1 MSVVS
6 RNLTEG
12 GMRKRNQNKETWG
25 VYMVMAV
32 TAVAAVFI
40 AHKLGIRRSRSVFS
54 ILVGIELALYTLVTK
69 FIPQNRHTGN
79 EMPIYAPYDEMKNV
93 AKGYVNEFVP
103 EQEKRSFPVPESVQ
117 RFTPEKWTIN
127 REKNCIL
134 FKYQTDKENPA
145 DEYFIFVF
153 EGRVIGMVLD
163 GSEFVGAGTV
173 KWKITQ
179 ISIPEDLNRDRVFT
193 ELREALAVYGC
204 FGEPFGEE
212 RAVTDF

>member
-1 MSVVS
+1 
-6 RNLTEG
+6 
-12 GMRKRNQNKETWG
+12 MRKKDQGKGTLG
-25 VYMVMAV
+25 VYIIMAV

-40 AHKLGIRRSRSVFS
+40 AHKLGVRRSRSVFS

-69 FIPQNRHTGN
+69 FIPQNGNTGKK
-79 EMPIYAPYDEMKNV
+79 MSTYAPDDKMKNV

-103 EQEKRSFPVPESVQ
+103 EQEKRSYPVPGSVQ

-145 DEYFIFVF
+145 DEYFTFVF
-153 EGRVIGMVLD
+153 EGRVIDMVLD

-179 ISIPEDLNRDRVFT
+179 ISIPEDLNRDRVFA
-193 ELREALAVYGC
+193 ELREALAEYGC

-212 RAVTDF
+212 RAMTDF